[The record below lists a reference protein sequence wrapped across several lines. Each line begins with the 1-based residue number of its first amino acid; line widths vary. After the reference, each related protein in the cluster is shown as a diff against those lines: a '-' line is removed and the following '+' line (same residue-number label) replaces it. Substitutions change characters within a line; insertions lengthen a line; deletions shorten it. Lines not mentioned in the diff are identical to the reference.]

1 MEKNKNNENLSEQQ
15 LDEVAGGVKKGCK
28 ERGGVDR
35 GCHLSLYQV
44 TRKHKLKTL
53 NLHHRTP
60 SNKSQ
65 STFLPYKLQIIDS
78 QSFLNTFLSHTSRPA
93 RPQALR
99 DFFWL
104 N

>member
-65 STFLPYKLQIIDS
+65 STFLPYKLQIIGN
-78 QSFLNTFLSHTSRPA
+78 QLLLNTRIV
-93 RPQALR
+93 QA
-99 DFFWL
+99 
-104 N
+104 